1 MERLLRLAVRLLI
14 ALCLLSAP
22 ARAADPVPGLVY
34 AVGQKFDKSFNEGAF
49 AGAERFK
56 AATGTPYLEFQPQST
71 AQFEQAVQALV
82 RRGATDV
89 VVIGFYYA
97 TPLAALAPKHPKVR
111 FTIVDAVV
119 EAPNVRSITFKEQ
132 EGSFLAGVMAALAS
146 KTGTVGFVGAL
157 DIPLIR
163 KFIAGYGQ
171 GARHARADAQLLVN
185 FVGTT
190 PAAFNDPTTGA
201 EIARSQFQRG
211 ADVVFAGAGVSNFGV
226 FSAAHDEGRLAI
238 GVDSNQNHLYPGT
251 MLTSML
257 KRTDRAVEQ
266 AFQAGRDGSWA
277 PGVVALGLAEGGV
290 DVAVDEHNRPLLTPA
305 MLEAVEAARRAIV
318 SGTLRVEGGGP

>member
-1 MERLLRLAVRLLI
+1 METLLRLAVRLLI

-22 ARAADPVPGLVY
+22 AHAADPVPGLVY

-56 AATGTPYLEFQPQST
+56 AATGVPYLEFLPQST
-71 AQFEQAVQALV
+71 AQFEQAVQALI

-89 VVIGFYYA
+89 VVVGFYYA
-97 TPLAALAPKHPKVR
+97 APLAALAPKHPKVR

-119 EAPNVRSITFKEQ
+119 QAPNVRSITFKEQ

-171 GARHARADAQLLVN
+171 GAKHARPDARLLVN

-226 FSAAHDEGRLAI
+226 FSAAHDEGKLAI

-266 AFQAGRDGSWA
+266 AFQAGRDGGWA
-277 PGVVALGLAEGGV
+277 PGVVALGLAEDGV